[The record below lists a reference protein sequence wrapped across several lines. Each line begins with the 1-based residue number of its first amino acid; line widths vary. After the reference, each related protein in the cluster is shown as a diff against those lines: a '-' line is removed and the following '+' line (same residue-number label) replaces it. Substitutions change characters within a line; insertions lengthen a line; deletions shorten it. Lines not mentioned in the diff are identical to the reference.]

1 MRRESPG
8 ALPARGLARGE
19 GSAPSANADVVWPP
33 DQREELGSLR
43 LSSFIL
49 SESNSIVAEWENFAA
64 AQLPAAAQ
72 MGSLALR
79 DHAEQILQALA
90 KDILTAQTREEQA
103 EKSKGRAPRPTQAP
117 NTAAETHALLRARSG
132 FSINQMVAEYRAL
145 RASVLYLW
153 TTESGPNSV
162 DLQEMIRFNEAID
175 QAVAESVAFF
185 NARID
190 NERNLLLGMLGH
202 DMRGPLQVIHLTAK
216 YLSNVDAG
224 ADVATCA
231 ARLLKSVSSLKAL
244 LDDLLDFNRT
254 KLGLGITISPAPVDL
269 AESFSAELEQL
280 RVANAGRSIV
290 LEANGEVSGVW
301 DINRLNQLLGNLV
314 VNALKYGAFSS
325 LVKVVLNGLPGEVTF
340 AVHNDGARIEKS
352 MLAQIFEPL
361 KRGLD
366 GQLLSGTD
374 GSMGLGL
381 YIARE
386 IASAHGGDIAAKS
399 DEKETVFTV
408 RLPRLRP

>member
-1 MRRESPG
+1 MK
-8 ALPARGLARGE
+8 LA
-19 GSAPSANADVVWPP
+19 
-33 DQREELGSLR
+33 
-43 LSSFIL
+43 SFIL

-72 MGSLALR
+72 MGSLALQ

-90 KDILTAQTREEQA
+90 KDIQTPQTREEQA
-103 EKSKGRAPRPTQAP
+103 EKSKGRAPRTTEAP

-153 TTESGPNSV
+153 TKKSGPNSV

-224 ADVATCA
+224 TDVATCA

-269 AESFSAELEQL
+269 AESFSAELDQL

-325 LVKVVLNGLPGEVTF
+325 PVKVVLNGLPGEVTF
-340 AVHNDGARIEKS
+340 AVHNHGARIDKS

-386 IASAHGGDIAAKS
+386 IATAHGGDIAAKS

>member
-1 MRRESPG
+1 
-8 ALPARGLARGE
+8 
-19 GSAPSANADVVWPP
+19 
-33 DQREELGSLR
+33 LR

-49 SESNSIVAEWENFAA
+49 SEMDSIVAEWEIFAA

-79 DHAEQILQALA
+79 DHVEQILQALA
-90 KDILTAQTREEQA
+90 KDILTAQTSDEQS
-103 EKSKGRAPRPTQAP
+103 EKSKGRGRRPREAP
-117 NTAAETHALLRARSG
+117 NTAAETHALLRAESG
-132 FSINQMVAEYRAL
+132 FSINQMAAEYRAL
-145 RASVLYLW
+145 RASVLDLW
-153 TTESGPNSV
+153 TRKSEPYAV
-162 DLQEMIRFNEAID
+162 DPQEMIRFNEAID

-190 NERNLLLGMLGH
+190 NERNLLLGVLGH
-202 DMRGPLQVIHLTAK
+202 DMRSPLHVIQLTAT

-224 ADVATCA
+224 TNVATCA
-231 ARLLKSVSSLKAL
+231 ARLLKSASSLKAL

-254 KLGLGITISPAPVDL
+254 KLGLGITISPAAVDL
-269 AESFSAELEQL
+269 AEAFAAELEQL
-280 RVANAGRSIV
+280 RVANAGRSII
-290 LEANGEVSGVW
+290 LEANGDVSGVW

-325 LVKVVLNGLPGEVTF
+325 PVKVVLNGLPGEVTF
-340 AVHNDGARIEKS
+340 AVHNHGPKIEQS

-361 KRGLD
+361 KRGVG
-366 GQLLSGTD
+366 GQFVSGTE

-386 IASAHGGDIAAKS
+386 IATAHGGDIAAKS